1 MTTLLEY
8 LEDKL
13 TPSEW
18 KLAEQLYSEETK
30 VFLETLERF
39 RQHFRDE
46 LKIMNHDI
54 FNING
59 MGQDE

>member
-1 MTTLLEY
+1 MDLLLF

-13 TPSEW
+13 TPQEYETA
-18 KLAEQLYSEETK
+18 KALYSDETK

-39 RQHFRDE
+39 RQHFKDE
-46 LKIMNHDI
+46 LKLMNNDV

-59 MGQDE
+59 MGFDE